1 MTMRS
6 ELNEEVCKKMLDSF
20 KRSENSVGLAAR
32 AKQNTCATQYFHDFI
47 ISEHIP
53 SEGRLRSN
61 LEIYAQTLDVLLF
74 KFDRR
79 FSSDSTVLWKAME
92 ALSPTSNN
100 FMDFGT
106 LKPLYE
112 HSVTIPVVKDQLLPA
127 NASLYDLEAECR
139 IFKRVLKDVEW
150 PKLDGRFDLVAVSK
164 HVRMRHC
171 HTAPV
176 LTTLY
181 NVAITAG

>member
-1 MTMRS
+1 
-6 ELNEEVCKKMLDSF
+6 
-20 KRSENSVGLAAR
+20 
-32 AKQNTCATQYFHDFI
+32 
-47 ISEHIP
+47 
-53 SEGRLRSN
+53 
-61 LEIYAQTLDVLLF
+61 
-74 KFDRR
+74 
-79 FSSDSTVLWKAME
+79 ME

-100 FMDFGT
+100 LMDFGT
-106 LKPLYE
+106 IKPFYE

-150 PKLDGRFDLVAVSK
+150 PKLDGRIDLVTVSK
-164 HVRMRHC
+164 HVRMRHH